1 MKDKKSGLLF
11 PELDKSE
18 KKEKTK
24 KSRQESLLHSAL
36 NKIHSQKERQMRFKI
51 IKGIAKSSLPWVSE
65 VLVQSLDDPVEEI
78 RSFII
83 NELGNR
89 ENLDLNLLYQRL
101 LTPPWYAKTACLK
114 ILGLRRAASSVEH
127 IKNLMNDSNIEVRRT
142 LAVVLGEIGD
152 DKALALLAKL
162 TNDSSPFVKKPA
174 QQALQKASQLKF
186 S

>member
-1 MKDKKSGLLF
+1 
-11 PELDKSE
+11 
-18 KKEKTK
+18 
-24 KSRQESLLHSAL
+24 
-36 NKIHSQKERQMRFKI
+36 
-51 IKGIAKSSLPWVSE
+51 
-65 VLVQSLDDPVEEI
+65 
-78 RSFII
+78 
-83 NELGNR
+83 LGNR